1 MREKLEIKI
10 LALVAS
16 LLLIGVITAGFMVFN
31 IEIGLIISNLILIM
45 VKTPAEIWKDRIIQY
60 RKKCQSILQLS
71 DSIRYAGIVNAY
83 GRTLTG
89 IVRPNVKP
97 LLKSEKV
104 KNEFFI
110 ISTLMTL
117 RKDTVSA
124 IGKLD
129 YVLLQHQKVSIVIF
143 QKDDMTYYTSIDRT
157 EKKMD
162 KIIESIKKII

>member
-1 MREKLEIKI
+1 
-10 LALVAS
+10 
-16 LLLIGVITAGFMVFN
+16 
-31 IEIGLIISNLILIM
+31 M
-45 VKTPAEIWKDRIIQY
+45 VKTPAEIWKDKIVQY

-71 DSIRYAGIVNAY
+71 DTIRYAGVVNAY

-97 LLKSEKV
+97 LLKSEQV

-117 RKDTVSA
+117 RRDTISA

-143 QKDDMTYYTSIDRT
+143 QKEDMTYYISIDRT
-157 EKKMD
+157 EKNID
-162 KIIESIKKII
+162 KIIESIKKTI